1 MHGTCEGRVG
11 SCDLKMAHLSKIW
24 TKNTA
29 IIAGLV
35 GFIGLALYPV
45 VVSPAINPRKWRKD
59 KIIFS
64 SFKSDLLKEKHP
76 CGTNLCAFRFL
87 T

>member
-1 MHGTCEGRVG
+1 
-11 SCDLKMAHLSKIW
+11 MAHLSKIW

-45 VVSPAINPRKWRKD
+45 VVSPAINPRKWQAVQKETRKGVD
-59 KIIFS
+59 QQSIQPGGMRVW
-64 SFKSDLLKEKHP
+64 SDPFGPRSDQSRGTSKEHTK
-76 CGTNLCAFRFL
+76 
-87 T
+87 